1 MIKVT
6 GLTKSFGEQM
16 VLDGISFDV
25 ATGETV
31 AVMGESGTGKSV
43 LLLQMVGLLSPD
55 SGTIEIDGVIVNG
68 LSERELLVFRRKV
81 GYLFQESALYDFMTV
96 AENLAFPLR
105 EHTKMRPA
113 EIGAKVAEFL
123 EHVDMADAGGKYPAQ
138 LSGGMRKR
146 AALARAMILGTKV
159 LLCDEPTSGLDPIRS
174 RDISLLI
181 RGLSKKL
188 GCTTVVTTHDVKNAF
203 RTADRALVL
212 NEGRIAAQGT
222 EKDLRASQ
230 DPFVKEFLEG

>member
-1 MIKVT
+1 MIKVA
-6 GLTKSFGEQM
+6 GLSKSFGEQK
-16 VLDGISFDV
+16 VLEGLSFEV
-25 ATGETV
+25 ASGEVV
-31 AVMGESGTGKSV
+31 AIMGSSGTGKSV
-43 LLLQMVGLLSPD
+43 LLLQMVGLMVPD
-55 SGTIEIDGVIVNG
+55 AGEIEIDGVQVNK
-68 LSERELLVFRRKV
+68 LSEKELLLFRRRI

-105 EHTKMRPA
+105 EHTKMKRQ
-113 EIGAKVAEFL
+113 EIGAKVEEFL
-123 EHVDMADAGGKYPAQ
+123 AHVDMPGEGDKYPTQ

-188 GCTTVVTTHDVKNAF
+188 GCTTVITTHDVANAF
-203 RTADRALVL
+203 RTADRMFVL
-212 NEGRIAAQGT
+212 NDGRFVAQGT
-222 EKDLRASQ
+222 EKDLRSAH
-230 DPFVKEFLEG
+230 DTFVKEFLEG

>member
-1 MIKVT
+1 MIRVA
-6 GLTKSFGEQM
+6 GLTKSFGEQK
-16 VLDGISFDV
+16 VLDGISFEV
-25 ATGETV
+25 ASGEVV

-43 LLLQMVGLLSPD
+43 LLLEMVGLMAPD
-55 SGTIEIDGVIVNG
+55 AGTIEIDGVSVTE
-68 LSERELLVFRRKV
+68 LSERELLKFRRRV

-105 EHTKMRPA
+105 EHTKMKPA
-113 EIGAKVAEFL
+113 EIQAKVAEFL
-123 EHVDMADAGGKYPAQ
+123 EHVDMKGTGEKYPSQ

-146 AALARAMILGTKV
+146 AGLARAMILGTRV

-188 GCTTVVTTHDVKNAF
+188 GCTTVVTTHDVRNAF

-212 NEGRIAAQGT
+212 KRTAGTQGPVREGISGR
-222 EKDLRASQ
+222 LRSPYA
-230 DPFVKEFLEG
+230 

>member
-1 MIKVT
+1 MISVA
-6 GLTKSFGEQM
+6 GLSKSFGEQK
-16 VLDGISFDV
+16 VLEGLSFEV
-25 ATGETV
+25 ASGEVV
-31 AVMGESGTGKSV
+31 AVMGSSGTGKSV
-43 LLLQMVGLLSPD
+43 LLLQLVGLMTPD
-55 SGTIEIDGVIVNG
+55 SGEIEIDGVKVTD
-68 LSERELLVFRRKV
+68 LSERELLKFRRRI

-113 EIGAKVAEFL
+113 EINVKVAEFL
-123 EHVDMADAGGKYPAQ
+123 AHVDMFGEGEKYPSQ

-146 AALARAMILGTKV
+146 AALARAMIMGTKV

-188 GCTTVVTTHDVKNAF
+188 GCTTVVTTHDVVNAF
-203 RTADRALVL
+203 RTADRMLVI
-212 NEGRIAAQGT
+212 NDGRIVAQGV
-222 EKDLRASQ
+222 EKDIRACQ